1 MRATNLNHVSVCA
14 RDLDESI
21 AFYRD
26 LLGLECVPTPNFGFP
41 VQWLRCG
48 PLQVHLFVRPEENVP
63 RYYHFGVTVDD
74 FTGLYRKAR
83 DRDLFD
89 RETFGHHVY
98 ELPGGCAQMYVRDPS
113 GNCIELD
120 TADAAGIDR
129 SVVTDMIPLRAEQ
142 SEENLRSTLFLD
154 APQVGEGVR

>member
-1 MRATNLNHVSVCA
+1 MQATNLNHVSVCA
-14 RDLDESI
+14 RDLEASV
-21 AFYRD
+21 AFYREF
-26 LLGLECVPTPNFGFP
+26 LGLEPVPTPNFGFP

-48 PLQVHLFVRPEENVP
+48 PLQVHLFVRPEEAVP

-89 RETFGHHVY
+89 RVTFGHHVY
-98 ELPGGCAQMYVRDPS
+98 ELPGGCAQMYVRDPT

-120 TADAAGIDR
+120 TDDAAGIDR
-129 SVVTDMIPLRAEQ
+129 SVVNDMIPLRPEQ
-142 SEENLRSTLFLD
+142 SAENLRSTLFL
-154 APQVGEGVR
+154 ASAAGGERVR

>member
-1 MRATNLNHVSVCA
+1 MRATNLNHVSVSA

-89 RETFGHHVY
+89 RETFGHHIY

>member
-154 APQVGEGVR
+154 VPQVGEGVR

>member
-89 RETFGHHVY
+89 RETFGHHIY

-154 APQVGEGVR
+154 VPQVGEGVR